1 MNRQETGQNGSGHQV
16 VNLMILVNLAILVNL
31 VKLANHVK
39 LVIMV
44 TVVNLVKNCCCQKPE
59 GMYNIKVI

>member
-1 MNRQETGQNGSGHQV
+1 MANL
-16 VNLMILVNLAILVNL
+16 VNLMILVNL